1 MTVPVRSWIA
11 RCAGRSAQIVLEK
24 VFHRG
29 STLPGRLALAIDPHV
44 LRHLAS
50 DINVIIV
57 TGTNGKTM
65 TTALAVSILEQAAA
79 AGDIAGPVITNP
91 SGANML
97 TGIVATFLKSHRP
110 ARSRQQA
117 RYAHIGPD
125 QARSV
130 SPASVGQTSAKQ
142 TSVKQAPDTQTP
154 PPGGSPR
161 RYAVLEVDEASV
173 AKVVAYLPCSTFVF
187 TNIFRDQMDRYGE
200 IYTTYQL
207 IVDAAAAVPDATIIL
222 NADSPLFQSVA
233 LVNPVKTY
241 GFDHQRHEPRRAHY
255 NTDGVLCPRCHSLL
269 KFTMNTYANLG
280 NYLCPTCDFR
290 RPPLDV
296 AVTHIGAQTPQ
307 ASQFTVTEPSHVT
320 TPDHVTDP
328 DRTGDHSYT
337 LNVGGLYNIY
347 NALSAIAL
355 AQHLGISQRAITA
368 GIQQSTAAFGRL
380 ESFHIPSPHGASK
393 QVTIVLIKN
402 PVGAGQAFDLINLAT
417 GPLSLVALLN
427 ANYADGID
435 TSWIWDAPFE
445 QLASADPQEQGQG
458 QGQVAQ
464 VVAGGS
470 RHHEMARRLRVAGF
484 DQVADAANLESIVDF
499 VRTQAT
505 DHTYIVAT
513 YTAMLRI
520 RELFAAQGWVHKEL
534 R

>member
-1 MTVPVRSWIA
+1 MSVPVRSWIA
-11 RCAGRSAQIVLEK
+11 RCVGRCAQIVLEN
-24 VFHRG
+24 VIHRG

-50 DINVIIV
+50 DVEVIIV

-65 TTALAVSILEQAAA
+65 TTALTVSILEKAVA
-79 AGDIAGPVITNP
+79 AGEIDGPVITNP

-97 TGIVATFLKSHRP
+97 TGIVATFLKAPRRP
-110 ARSRQQA
+110 RQA
-117 RYAHIGPD
+117 LSTAHG
-125 QARSV
+125 AT
-130 SPASVGQTSAKQ
+130 TSA
-142 TSVKQAPDTQTP
+142 TATRGTTASASGTQET
-154 PPGGSPR
+154 GRPR
-161 RYAVLEVDEASV
+161 RRFAVLEVDEASV
-173 AKVVAYLPCSTFVF
+173 SKVVAYLPCSTFVF

-207 IVDAAAAVPDATIIL
+207 IVDAASAVPDATIIL
-222 NADSPLFQSVA
+222 NADSPLFQSVD
-233 LVNPVKTY
+233 LVNPITTY
-241 GFDHQRHEPRRAHY
+241 GFDHHSHEPRRAHY

-280 NYLCPTCDFR
+280 NYQCPHCDFR

-296 AVTHIGAQTPQ
+296 AVTAVSSQTPTS
-307 ASQFTVTEPSHVT
+307 SQFTVSG
-320 TPDHVTDP
+320 PDPAHNQD
-328 DRTGDHSYT
+328 YT

-355 AQHLGISQRAITA
+355 AQHLGLSGQAIRA
-368 GIQQSTAAFGRL
+368 GIQQSKAVFGRL
-380 ESFHIPSPHGASK
+380 ETFHIPKPQGAST

-402 PVGAGQAFDLINLAT
+402 PVGAGQAFDLINLAA
-417 GPLSLVALLN
+417 GPLTLVALLN

-445 QLASADPQEQGQG
+445 QLTSGGPTGQG
-458 QGQVAQ
+458 KVVQVI
-464 VVAGGS
+464 AGGS

-484 DQVADAANLESIVDF
+484 DQVTDTANLETIVDY
-499 VRTQAT
+499 VRTQAKG
-505 DHTYIVAT
+505 HTYIVAT